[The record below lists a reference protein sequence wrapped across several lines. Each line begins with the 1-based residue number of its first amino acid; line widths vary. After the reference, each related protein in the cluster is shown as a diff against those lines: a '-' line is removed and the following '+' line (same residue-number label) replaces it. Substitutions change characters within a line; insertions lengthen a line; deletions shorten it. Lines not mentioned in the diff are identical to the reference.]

1 MRREKSG
8 NGFISFLLI
17 LIILLMLIFGSILTG
32 LVQINNP
39 ILTLGKVKTETP
51 TDLKEE
57 NTNTVLN
64 ENYYTTNTTTPV
76 TQGNEVTTNT
86 VDNAASV
93 PNVEN
98 TTNNGNATTPKSSVS
113 TEQILDYYSK
123 RISNTDNM
131 YSIADINDDKIPE
144 LFVFTTGTYKNI
156 ILAETYVYTYDENIG
171 DKSNNYI
178 VFLGQISGRV
188 DNNTV
193 FYKMNDGRLL
203 KVYGHMGYEET
214 IYYRITNDWLVREES
229 SSREIDSESG
239 EDYISGDTAIE
250 FKKISDKSLFKN
262 YKN

>member
-86 VDNAASV
+86 VDNTASV

-98 TTNNGNATTPKSSVS
+98 TTTQKSSVS